1 MNPRLPPGNQHTPM
15 RLYVLVIALVLAS
28 GCHDDPPVL
37 YPTVAPFDPSTL
49 ALGPGDKLELTIFYG
64 DKESKATYSLDSS
77 GQVEVQYIG
86 TVTAVGKNTR
96 AVQEEIQTRLADG
109 YLKDP
114 IVSLTLVEINS
125 LKCSVIGQVARS
137 GTIKFTPG
145 MTIVEAI
152 AQSGGFS
159 PMARK
164 NLVQVTRSVDGK
176 KKTFDVPVEMIAE
189 GKRPNFPMMPGD
201 EVFVPERA
209 W

>member
-1 MNPRLPPGNQHTPM
+1 MNSALPSGNKLSLM
-15 RLYVLVIALVLAS
+15 RLFLLVLATTL
-28 GCHDDPPVL
+28 GVACHDDPPVV
-37 YPTVAPFDPSTL
+37 YPTVAPFDPTTL

-64 DKESKATYSLDSS
+64 NKETKATYSLDTS

-86 TVTAVGKNTR
+86 TVIAGGKTTR
-96 AVQEEIQTRLADG
+96 KVQEEIQQRLADG

-145 MTIVEAI
+145 LTIVEAI
-152 AQSGGFS
+152 ALSGGFS
-159 PMARK
+159 PLARK
-164 NLVQVTRSVDGK
+164 NLVQVTRTLSGK
-176 KKTFDVPVEMIAE
+176 KQTYDVPVEMIAE

-201 EVFVPERA
+201 EIFVPERS